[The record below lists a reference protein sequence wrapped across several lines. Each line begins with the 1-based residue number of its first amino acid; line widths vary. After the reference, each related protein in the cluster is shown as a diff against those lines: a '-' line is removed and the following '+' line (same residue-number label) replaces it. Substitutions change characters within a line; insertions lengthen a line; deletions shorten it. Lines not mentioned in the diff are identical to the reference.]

1 MTDYIVL
8 SIILV
13 GAVIAGW
20 WLKRA
25 AVQERDRL
33 RAVREAELS
42 AEHARTVA
50 AVREA
55 LLSADAGYPAMAA
68 DADHD
73 AAVVPGSAKGDQ

>member
-13 GAVIAGW
+13 GAAIAGW

-25 AVQERDRL
+25 AVQERERL
-33 RAVREAELS
+33 RAIRETELS
-42 AEHARTVA
+42 AEYDRTVA

-55 LLSADAGYPAMAA
+55 LLGAGYPATGA
-68 DADHD
+68 DSDHD